1 MQQGPSISARLRI
14 WETSYSH
21 AQIVEALGAIIEDRK
36 IAADRIDELE
46 ELLRSVHGLVEA
58 VYGYRHAQD
67 PSLRDASERRI
78 RSMLDSIS
86 YRCEAAI
93 LKKKRSRPMVVVG

>member
-1 MQQGPSISARLRI
+1 MQRGPSISARLRI
-14 WETSYSH
+14 WETSCSH
-21 AQIVEALGAIIEDRK
+21 AQIVEALGAIIEDCK

-46 ELLRSVHGLVEA
+46 ALLRSVHGLVEA
-58 VYGYRHAQD
+58 VYGHHHAQD

-78 RSMLDSIS
+78 LSMLDSIS

-93 LKKKRSRPMVVVG
+93 LKEKRGRPVVVAG